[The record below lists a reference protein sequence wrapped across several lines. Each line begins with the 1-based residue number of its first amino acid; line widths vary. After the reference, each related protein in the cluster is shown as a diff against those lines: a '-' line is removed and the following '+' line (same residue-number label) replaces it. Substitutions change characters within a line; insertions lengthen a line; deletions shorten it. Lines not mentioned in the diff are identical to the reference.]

1 MTKKCPFCKL
11 EIEAEDLEKHKFE
24 CASSYQDSSFN
35 FENKIP
41 CEICQ
46 ELIDF
51 DKYSDHIS
59 ICSQPTGSIPF
70 LLGRFNSTTSDFFRI
85 LNIPQPPNMNS
96 HIYNPEINPD
106 DMVNENIDES
116 ENLNSS
122 EEVNLD
128 VLLPVPNEPNDFNDA
143 NESNE
148 LNPLNEQNENIYVD
162 NQNSNLDVEDNSD
175 ISRENANTMEYNIN
189 LMNYNMNLINT
200 LLRNSQFRNEYVGDT
215 YESLSVLDENVIKQ
229 GLDVEKVS
237 EIYLLV
243 EPTKCPICLEDFEEG
258 EKFRKIKCKHTFCDE
273 CLEDWLE
280 ENKKCPVC
288 MIEIE

>member
-1 MTKKCPFCKL
+1 MKEKCPYCKL
-11 EIEAEDLEKHKFE
+11 EIEEEDLEKHKFK

-51 DKYSDHIS
+51 DKYSEHIS

-70 LLGRFNSTTSDFFRI
+70 LLGRFNYVSSDFFSI
-85 LNIPQPPNMNS
+85 LNIPEPPNLD
-96 HIYNPEINPD
+96 NPETNQDNQDNI
-106 DMVNENIDES
+106 VNDNIDTS

-122 EEVNLD
+122 EEVNLEE
-128 VLLPVPNEPNDFNDA
+128 LLPVSSEP
-143 NESNE
+143 
-148 LNPLNEQNENIYVD
+148 NENIYVD
-162 NQNSNLDVEDNSD
+162 NQNSNLDAEDNND
-175 ISRENANTMEYNIN
+175 ISRESANTMEYNIN
-189 LMNYNMNLINT
+189 LMNYNLNLINN
-200 LLRNSQFRNEYVGDT
+200 LLRNSQFRNEYEGDT

-229 GLDVEKVS
+229 GLQIEKVS
-237 EIYLLV
+237 EIYSLL
-243 EPTKCPICLEDFEEG
+243 EETKCPICLEDFEAG

-273 CLEDWLE
+273 CLEDWLD